1 MPSTTPTAQS
11 LMKLEIDGR
20 SFEASEGTTL
30 DELFVKSFREGFKQ
44 GIAAELNG
52 KVVDFHTPI
61 RESGRG
67 GRIPLHPPER
77 LPGPRPSTA
86 HLLGSAGFKIFPH
99 AKRPVGRGVG
109 EGFF

>member
-44 GIAAELNG
+44 GIAAKLNG

-67 GRIPLHPPER
+67 EPVPLYDPPW
-77 LPGPRPSTA
+77 LQPPCPSPA
-86 HLLGSAGFKIFPH
+86 PLMSSSLLTIFP
-99 AKRPVGRGVG
+99 APKFP
-109 EGFF
+109 